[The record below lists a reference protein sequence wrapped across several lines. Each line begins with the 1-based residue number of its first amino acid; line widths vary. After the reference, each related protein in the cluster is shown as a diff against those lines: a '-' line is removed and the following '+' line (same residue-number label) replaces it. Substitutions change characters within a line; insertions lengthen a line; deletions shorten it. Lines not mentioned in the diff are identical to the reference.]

1 MKFSA
6 QKGTGIKTLIPR
18 ISDECI
24 DLLEKL
30 LAYSPDQR
38 LSAKK
43 ALKHP
48 YFADLYEQDKVYK
61 LNMKQLN

>member
-6 QKGTGIKTLIPR
+6 KKGTGIKALIPR

-38 LSAKK
+38 ISAKS
-43 ALKHP
+43 ALRHH
-48 YFADLYEQDKVYK
+48 YFSDLYE
-61 LNMKQLN
+61 

>member
-24 DLLEKL
+24 DLLEKIL
-30 LAYSPDQR
+30 CYAPDER
-38 LSAKK
+38 LSAKS

-48 YFADLYEQDKVYK
+48 YFADLYKKDK
-61 LNMKQLN
+61 